1 MGTMN
6 PNDPM
11 LHLNE
16 LGLTCLGAE
25 QIKRI
30 DHALSDIGDFGEVRL
45 IKAKGKLRFIQK
57 VSSEEVRGNRYG
69 STE

>member
-11 LHLNE
+11 LRLNE
-16 LGLTCLGAE
+16 LGLTCLDAE

-30 DHALSDIGDFGEVRL
+30 DQALSDIGDFGEVRL

-57 VSSEEVRGNRYG
+57 VHSEEFHQ
-69 STE
+69 THT